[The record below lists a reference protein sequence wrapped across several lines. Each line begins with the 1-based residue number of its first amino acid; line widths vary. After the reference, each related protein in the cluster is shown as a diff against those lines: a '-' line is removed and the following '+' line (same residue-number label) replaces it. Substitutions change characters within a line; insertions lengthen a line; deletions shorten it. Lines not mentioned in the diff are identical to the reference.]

1 MNGIINSKE
10 EPRLTRE
17 QEKQKEKEM
26 AAYFEEYEKENR
38 ESEDKYSRDALFKN
52 SGRKRNH
59 QDVDFVQ
66 NKGSLKSRFGT
77 VTYKSGSI

>member
-1 MNGIINSKE
+1 MK
-10 EPRLTRE
+10 
-17 QEKQKEKEM
+17 KQK
-26 AAYFEEYEKENR
+26 KENR

-52 SGRKRNH
+52 SGRNRNH

>member
-38 ESEDKYSRDALFKN
+38 PETLSEF
-52 SGRKRNH
+52 H
-59 QDVDFVQ
+59 QRV
-66 NKGSLKSRFGT
+66 S
-77 VTYKSGSI
+77 

>member
-1 MNGIINSKE
+1 MK
-10 EPRLTRE
+10 
-17 QEKQKEKEM
+17 KQK
-26 AAYFEEYEKENR
+26 KENR

-77 VTYKSGSI
+77 VTYKAGSI